1 MEGNKR
7 HRGKRSRSDSTGYGD
22 QAMEGMKKEENE
34 GLEPGAWVAGDV
46 HGDGRGTK
54 EGVGR
59 NEVSSI

>member
-1 MEGNKR
+1 
-7 HRGKRSRSDSTGYGD
+7 
-22 QAMEGMKKEENE
+22 MEGMKKEENE

-46 HGDGRGTK
+46 HGDGGRTK